1 MERTIDNELT
11 RWKVSKNRKV
21 LLLRGARQVGKTYCI
36 RKLGKSFKNFL
47 EVNFEE
53 TPEIKTIFKKSLN
66 PEYLC
71 EKLAVYFKTSIKP
84 GETLLFLDEIQA
96 CPEVLKSLRFFF
108 EKMPELHVA
117 AAGSLLEF
125 ALEQI
130 SSFGVGRINS
140 LFMYPMTFSEYLIA
154 SGDERL
160 ERFILNSSSS
170 NPVEPVIH
178 EKILE
183 ELKIFQL
190 IGGMPEV
197 VRTYL
202 EEKDFMLCQ
211 EVIDNILTT
220 IKDDFAKYKEKFP
233 VIRLEEVFDSIIYQ
247 LGNKFKYSNIS
258 PGNPQVYKD
267 ALDLLVKAG
276 LAYKIYHTAAR
287 GIPLS
292 AQVNDKKFKVLILD
306 TGIYQRVLGLDLSSY
321 VISDF
326 RSLINRGNLVELF
339 VGLELIAHGSPRIH
353 PQIHYWHREAKSSN
367 AEVDYVIARKG
378 KVVPIEVKAGSRGQM
393 QSMHIFLSERNL
405 DEGLRIS
412 SENFTTY
419 DKIKTIPV
427 YAVKNILH
435 TDAQV
440 QMANGK
446 PTTPG
451 SNS

>member
-11 RWKVSKNRKV
+11 RWKDSKNRKV

-130 SSFGVGRINS
+130 PSFGVGRINS
-140 LFMYPMTFSEYLIA
+140 LFMYPMTFSEYLTA

-183 ELKIFQL
+183 KLKIFQL

-220 IKDDFAKYKEKFP
+220 IKDDFAKYKEKFL

-276 LAYKIYHTAAR
+276 LAYKIYHTAAW
-287 GIPLS
+287 GIPLG

-412 SENFTTY
+412 GENFTTY

-440 QMANGK
+440 PMANGK
-446 PTTPG
+446 STTPG

>member
-11 RWKVSKNRKV
+11 RWKDSKNRKV

-130 SSFGVGRINS
+130 PSFGVGRINS
-140 LFMYPMTFSEYLIA
+140 LFMYPMTFSEYLTA

-183 ELKIFQL
+183 KLKIFQL
-190 IGGMPEV
+190 TGGMPEV

-287 GIPLS
+287 GIPLG

-440 QMANGK
+440 PMANGK
-446 PTTPG
+446 STTPG

>member
-11 RWKVSKNRKV
+11 RWKDSKNRKV

-130 SSFGVGRINS
+130 PSFGVGRINS
-140 LFMYPMTFSEYLIA
+140 LFMYPMTFSEYLTA

-183 ELKIFQL
+183 KLKIFQL

-287 GIPLS
+287 GIPLG

-378 KVVPIEVKAGSRGQM
+378 KVVPIEVKAGSQGQM

-440 QMANGK
+440 PMANGK
-446 PTTPG
+446 STTPG

>member
-1 MERTIDNELT
+1 MQRTIDNELS
-11 RWKVSKNRKV
+11 RWKNSKTRKV
-21 LLLRGARQVGKTYCI
+21 LLLRGARQVGKTFSI
-36 RKLGKSFKNFL
+36 RQLGKKFKNFL

-53 TPEIKTIFKKSLN
+53 TPEVKSIFKNSLN
-66 PEYLC
+66 PHHLC
-71 EKLAVYFKTSIKP
+71 EKLSLYFKTSIKP

-96 CPEVLKSLRFFF
+96 CPEALKSLRFFF

-130 SSFGVGRINS
+130 PSFGVGRINS

-154 SGDERL
+154 SGDEKL
-160 ERFILNSSSS
+160 ESFVLNSSSN

-178 EKILE
+178 EKILDK
-183 ELKIFQL
+183 LKMFQL

-233 VIRLEEVFDSIIYQ
+233 VIRLEEVFDSIVYQ
-247 LGNKFKYSNIS
+247 SGDKFKYSNIS
-258 PGNPQVYKD
+258 PGNPQVFKD

-276 LAYKIYHTAAR
+276 LAYKAYHTAAR
-287 GIPLS
+287 GVPLS
-292 AQVNDKKFKVLILD
+292 AQVNKKKFKVLILD
-306 TGIYQRVLGLDLSSY
+306 TGIYQGILGLDLSSY
-321 VISDF
+321 VLSDF
-326 RSLINRGNLVELF
+326 TNLINRGNLVELF
-339 VGLELIAHGSPRIH
+339 VGLELIAHGSPRLH
-353 PQIHYWHREAKSSN
+353 PSIHYWHREARSSN
-367 AEVDYVIARKG
+367 AELDYVIASKG
-378 KVVPIEVKAGSRGQM
+378 KVVPIEVKSGSRGQM
-393 QSMHIFLSERNL
+393 QSMHIFLNERNL
-405 DEGLRIS
+405 EQGLRIS

-419 DKIKTIPV
+419 EKINTVPA

-435 TDAQV
+435 SSV
-440 QMANGK
+440 
-446 PTTPG
+446 
-451 SNS
+451 

>member
-1 MERTIDNELT
+1 MERTIDHELS
-11 RWKVSKNRKV
+11 RWKDSKTRKV

-36 RKLGKSFKNFL
+36 RKLGKEFKNFL
-47 EVNFEE
+47 EINFEE
-53 TPEIKTIFKKSLN
+53 TPEVKTLFKNSLN
-66 PEYLC
+66 PHHLC
-71 EKLAVYFKTSIKP
+71 EKLSLYFKTSIKP

-96 CPEVLKSLRFFF
+96 CPEAMKSLRFFF

-130 SSFGVGRINS
+130 PSFGVGRINS
-140 LFMYPMTFSEYLIA
+140 FFMYPMTFSEYLIA

-178 EKILE
+178 EKILDQ
-183 ELKIFQL
+183 LKIFQL

-211 EVIDNILTT
+211 EVIDDILTT

-233 VIRLEEVFDSIIYQ
+233 VIRLEEVFDSIVYQ
-247 LGNKFKYSNIS
+247 SGNKFKYSNIS

-276 LAYKIYHTAAR
+276 LAYKVYHTAAR
-287 GIPLS
+287 GVPLS

-326 RSLINRGNLVELF
+326 RTLINRGNLVELF
-339 VGLELIAHGSPRIH
+339 VGLELIAHGSPRMH
-353 PQIHYWHREAKSSN
+353 PRTHYWHREARSSN

-378 KVVPIEVKAGSRGQM
+378 KVVPIEVKSGSRGQM

-405 DEGLRIS
+405 EEGLRIS

-435 TDAQV
+435 SSV
-440 QMANGK
+440 
-446 PTTPG
+446 
-451 SNS
+451 

>member
-1 MERTIDNELT
+1 MDRTIDNELS
-11 RWKVSKNRKV
+11 RWKNSKTRKV

-36 RKLGKSFKNFL
+36 RKLGKGFKNFL

-53 TPEIKTIFKKSLN
+53 TPEVKSIFKNSLN
-66 PEYLC
+66 PNHLC
-71 EKLAVYFKTSIKP
+71 EKLSLYFKTSIKP

-96 CPEVLKSLRFFF
+96 CPEALKSLRFFF

-130 SSFGVGRINS
+130 PSFGVGRINS

-178 EKILE
+178 DKILYK
-183 ELKIFQL
+183 LKIFQL

-211 EVIDNILTT
+211 EVIDDILTT

-233 VIRLEEVFDSIIYQ
+233 VIRLEEVFDSIVYQ
-247 LGNKFKYSNIS
+247 SGNKFKYSNIS

-276 LAYKIYHTAAR
+276 LAYKVYHTAAR
-287 GIPLS
+287 GVPLS

-326 RSLINRGNLVELF
+326 RTLINRGNLVELF
-339 VGLELIAHGSPRIH
+339 VGLELIAHGSPRMH
-353 PQIHYWHREAKSSN
+353 PKIHYWHREARSSN
-367 AEVDYVIARKG
+367 AEVDYVIAPKG
-378 KVVPIEVKAGSRGQM
+378 KVVPIEVKSGSRGQM

-405 DEGLRIS
+405 EEGLRIS
-412 SENFTTY
+412 SENFTIY

-435 TDAQV
+435 
-440 QMANGK
+440 AN
-446 PTTPG
+446 
-451 SNS
+451 

>member
-1 MERTIDNELT
+1 MERTIDDELT
-11 RWKVSKNRKV
+11 RCKDSKNRKV

-130 SSFGVGRINS
+130 HSFGVGRINS
-140 LFMYPMTFSEYLIA
+140 LFMYPMTFSEYLTA

-183 ELKIFQL
+183 KLKIFQL

-220 IKDDFAKYKEKFP
+220 IKDDFAKYKEKFL

-258 PGNPQVYKD
+258 PGNPRVYKD

-276 LAYKIYHTAAR
+276 LA
-287 GIPLS
+287 
-292 AQVNDKKFKVLILD
+292 
-306 TGIYQRVLGLDLSSY
+306 
-321 VISDF
+321 
-326 RSLINRGNLVELF
+326 
-339 VGLELIAHGSPRIH
+339 
-353 PQIHYWHREAKSSN
+353 
-367 AEVDYVIARKG
+367 
-378 KVVPIEVKAGSRGQM
+378 
-393 QSMHIFLSERNL
+393 
-405 DEGLRIS
+405 
-412 SENFTTY
+412 
-419 DKIKTIPV
+419 
-427 YAVKNILH
+427 
-435 TDAQV
+435 
-440 QMANGK
+440 
-446 PTTPG
+446 
-451 SNS
+451 

>member
-1 MERTIDNELT
+1 MHRTIDDELS
-11 RWKVSKNRKV
+11 RWKNSKTRKV
-21 LLLRGARQVGKTYCI
+21 LLLRGARQVGKTFSI
-36 RKLGKSFKNFL
+36 RKLGKEFKNFL

-53 TPEIKTIFKKSLN
+53 TPEVKTIFKNSLN
-66 PEYLC
+66 PHQLC
-71 EKLAVYFKTSIKP
+71 EKLSLYFKMSINP

-96 CPEVLKSLRFFF
+96 CPEALKSLRFFF

-125 ALEQI
+125 TLEQI
-130 SSFGVGRINS
+130 PSFGVGRINS

-160 ERFILNSSSS
+160 ERFILKSSSN

-178 EKILE
+178 EKILDQ
-183 ELKIFQL
+183 LKMFQL

-233 VIRLEEVFDSIIYQ
+233 VIRLDEVFDSIVYQ
-247 LGNKFKYSNIS
+247 VGNKFKYSNIS

-276 LAYKIYHTAAR
+276 LAYKVYHTAAR
-287 GIPLS
+287 GLPLS
-292 AQVNDKKFKVLILD
+292 AQVNKKKFKVLILD

-326 RSLINRGNLVELF
+326 SSLLNRGDLVELF
-339 VGLELIAHGSPRIH
+339 VGLELIAHGSPRLH
-353 PQIHYWHREAKSSN
+353 PNIHYWHREARSSS
-367 AEVDYVIARKG
+367 AELDYVIALKG
-378 KVVPIEVKAGSRGQM
+378 KVVPIEVKSGSRGKM

-405 DEGLRIS
+405 EQGLRIS

-419 DKIKTIPV
+419 EKINTLPV

-435 TDAQV
+435 SSV
-440 QMANGK
+440 
-446 PTTPG
+446 
-451 SNS
+451 

>member
-1 MERTIDNELT
+1 L
-11 RWKVSKNRKV
+11 
-21 LLLRGARQVGKTYCI
+21 
-36 RKLGKSFKNFL
+36 
-47 EVNFEE
+47 
-53 TPEIKTIFKKSLN
+53 SL
-66 PEYLC
+66 
-71 EKLAVYFKTSIKP
+71 YFKTSIKP

-96 CPEVLKSLRFFF
+96 CPGALKSLRFFF

-130 SSFGVGRINS
+130 PSFGVGRINS

-160 ERFILNSSSS
+160 EMFILNSSSN

-178 EKILE
+178 EKILDK
-183 ELKIFQL
+183 LKMFQL

-220 IKDDFAKYKEKFP
+220 IKDDFAKYKEKYP
-233 VIRLEEVFDSIIYQ
+233 VIRLDEVFDSIVYQ
-247 LGNKFKYSNIS
+247 SGNKFKYSNIS

-276 LAYKIYHTAAR
+276 LAYKVYHTAAR
-287 GIPLS
+287 GLPLS
-292 AQVNDKKFKVLILD
+292 AQVNKKKFKVLILD

-326 RSLINRGNLVELF
+326 SSLINRGDLVELF
-339 VGLELIAHGSPRIH
+339 VGLELIAHGSPRMH
-353 PQIHYWHREAKSSN
+353 PKIHYWHREARSSN
-367 AEVDYVIARKG
+367 AELDYVIAPKG
-378 KVVPIEVKAGSRGQM
+378 KVVPIEVKSGSRGQM

-405 DEGLRIS
+405 EQGLRIS

-419 DKIKTIPV
+419 EKINTIPV

-435 TDAQV
+435 SSV
-440 QMANGK
+440 
-446 PTTPG
+446 
-451 SNS
+451 

>member
-1 MERTIDNELT
+1 MERTIDNELS
-11 RWKVSKNRKV
+11 RWKDSKTRKV

-36 RKLGKSFKNFL
+36 RKLGKGFKNFL

-53 TPEIKTIFKKSLN
+53 TPEVKTIFSKSLN
-66 PEYLC
+66 PHYLC
-71 EKLAVYFKTSIKP
+71 EKLSVYFKTSIKP

-96 CPEVLKSLRFFF
+96 CPEALKSLRFFY

-130 SSFGVGRINS
+130 PSFGVGRINS

-160 ERFILNSSSS
+160 ERFILNSSSAK
-170 NPVEPVIH
+170 PVEPVIH
-178 EKILE
+178 EKILDT
-183 ELKIFQL
+183 LKIFQL

-211 EVIDNILTT
+211 EVTDDILTT
-220 IKDDFAKYKEKFP
+220 IKDDFAKYKKKFP

-247 LGNKFKYSNIS
+247 TGNKFKYSNIS
-258 PGNPQVYKD
+258 PGNPQVYRD
-267 ALDLLVKAG
+267 ALNLLVKAG
-276 LAYKIYHTAAR
+276 LAYKVYHTAAR

-292 AQVNDKKFKVLILD
+292 AQVNEKKFKVLILD

-326 RSLINRGNLVELF
+326 SSLINRGNLVELF
-339 VGLELIAHGSPRIH
+339 VGLELIAHGSPRMH
-353 PQIHYWHREAKSSN
+353 PKIHYWHREARASN
-367 AEVDYVIARKG
+367 AELDYVIAQKG
-378 KVVPIEVKAGSRGQM
+378 KVVPIEVKSGSRGQM

-405 DEGLRIS
+405 EQGLRIS
-412 SENFTTY
+412 SENFTAY

-435 TDAQV
+435 SGV
-440 QMANGK
+440 
-446 PTTPG
+446 
-451 SNS
+451 